1 MDYEAYKRYL
11 NGMKKL
17 HQSHPDWAKYPG
29 NFYISDYIRDSDSP
43 HAKCLIKFAPAT
55 YAILSEM
62 RYSTLDTAYMRSTR
76 KILKKSYMDCANY
89 SDDVLNFVIKI
100 VAEAMGKTCLL
111 VTDNLPELIILPI
124 DPIPVHD
131 SKTSNKKPISKK
143 EDDIP
148 EKSIIY
154 DKTKL
159 VIYTSPVAPPTLSKS
174 VSNTQSILGNLK
186 VASKDIY
193 NATSSNKYEINRI
206 LQLMATV
213 DADGVATIVAY
224 QDNPNETA
232 DDIDHCDW
240 TITKLQSRLDR
251 FMGHI
256 MTKHLKTDL
265 SNSSSPNKL
274 TYKLPKQGE
283 YVILVDV
290 IYKSP
295 LDSIKIMSHAAT
307 NIEYSR

>member
-1 MDYEAYKRYL
+1 MNYEAYKRYL

-29 NFYISDYIRDSDSP
+29 NFYITDYIRDYNSP

-76 KILKKSYMDCANY
+76 KILKKSYEDCANY

-111 VTDNLPELIILPI
+111 ATDKLPDLIILPI
-124 DPIPVHD
+124 DPISVHD

-143 EDDIP
+143 EGDIH

-159 VIYTSPVAPPTLSKS
+159 VIYTSPVAPPALSKS
-174 VSNTQSILGNLK
+174 VSNTQSILRNLK

-213 DADGVATIVAY
+213 DDDGVATIVAY
-224 QDNPNETA
+224 QSDPNETA

-240 TITKLQSRLDR
+240 TIKKLQKFTFIGNKKDE
-251 FMGHI
+251 
-256 MTKHLKTDL
+256 HLKTDL
-265 SNSSSPNKL
+265 SNSPSPNKL
-274 TYKLPKQGE
+274 TYKLTRGE
-283 YVILVDV
+283 YLISVYIT
-290 IYKSP
+290 YKSP
-295 LDSIKIMSHAAT
+295 LDSIKIVSRAVT
-307 NIEYSR
+307 KIKYSR